1 MKEFIQLYEKNKI
14 EIDRFLI
21 QTVRNNGE
29 FLDNDEVS
37 VKRFFSIFSSL
48 ELIYITDSN
57 YIQISPNISNL
68 RQNQKA
74 IGRNRKYLFRDIHE
88 KDAPHT
94 ENVIQITDPY
104 VSSASGESCIT
115 LIANCENGYF
125 FLDFNLSELLARFG
139 LVERHPAFNFI
150 SKAFYFIIGV
160 SMMFFSLMS
169 IGYAFF
175 EYITHFFDAQPYSL
189 ESVFKPIIALTLG
202 LAIFDLAKTL
212 LEREVVYKAYADKK
226 DEDRLLSKF
235 MIAIIVALSIEALLV
250 VFKTALHDPTQML
263 YALYLIL
270 GIGVIIISLGFYSW
284 VSIKNHQH
292 SK

>member
-1 MKEFIQLYEKNKI
+1 MKDFIEIYENNKI

-29 FLDNDEVS
+29 FLKSDESS
-37 VKRFFSIFSSL
+37 VKHFFSIFSSL
-48 ELIYITDSN
+48 ELIYITDRD
-57 YIQISPNISNL
+57 YIQTSANISA
-68 RQNQKA
+68 RRTSKKA
-74 IGRNRKYLFRDIHE
+74 MGRNRKYLLRDIHE
-88 KDAPHT
+88 KDAPSS
-94 ENVIQITDPY
+94 EGVIQITDPY
-104 VSSASGESCIT
+104 VSSASGESCVT
-115 LIANCENGYF
+115 LIASCESGYF

-139 LVERHPAFNFI
+139 LVEKHPTFNFI
-150 SKAFYFIIGV
+150 SKSFYFVIGV

-169 IGYAFF
+169 IGYAFY
-175 EYITHFFDAQPYSL
+175 EYAMQFISDVAYSL

-270 GIGVIIISLGFYSW
+270 GIGSIIVSLALYTW
-284 VSIKNHQH
+284 VAKNKQ
-292 SK
+292 S